1 MVVYPVQEVLVGDQT
16 GLSSQG
22 DHARLNTH
30 CLALSSVEVV
40 CAPEAWTVKGEVRR
54 NIQLRSILFSTGE
67 PCKDRLILTARSEDR
82 IDGFPQ

>member
-1 MVVYPVQEVLVGDQT
+1 MVVHPVQEVLVGDQT

-40 CAPEAWTVKGEVRR
+40 CAPEE
-54 NIQLRSILFSTGE
+54 
-67 PCKDRLILTARSEDR
+67 LTADHLISR
-82 IDGFPQ
+82 

>member
-40 CAPEAWTVKGEVRR
+40 CAPEA
-54 NIQLRSILFSTGE
+54 LAA
-67 PCKDRLILTARSEDR
+67 DHR
-82 IDGFPQ
+82 ISR

>member
-1 MVVYPVQEVLVGDQT
+1 MVVYPVQEVLMGDQT

-40 CAPEAWTVKGEVRR
+40 CAPEAWTV
-54 NIQLRSILFSTGE
+54 
-67 PCKDRLILTARSEDR
+67 DHR
-82 IDGFPQ
+82 ISR

>member
-40 CAPEAWTVKGEVRR
+40 CAPEELTV
-54 NIQLRSILFSTGE
+54 
-67 PCKDRLILTARSEDR
+67 DHR
-82 IDGFPQ
+82 ISRGISNLASSS

>member
-1 MVVYPVQEVLVGDQT
+1 MYEHRKDKNCTKLEKIRQKIEIRKYPIQEVLVGDQT

-40 CAPEAWTVKGEVRR
+40 CAPEELTADHLVYLDESQTWQV
-54 NIQLRSILFSTGE
+54 LRS
-67 PCKDRLILTARSEDR
+67 
-82 IDGFPQ
+82 